1 MITLRTKYFENLLNT
16 FDTAYELMEKKNQGY
31 AKEGDP
37 FENFRNSSLLA
48 GITLEQGILVRMGD
62 KFARFRNLV
71 AKGQT
76 NDEVGEAITDTLLD
90 LINYAAI
97 LKTWCDL
104 EKPEAGKTYYDPLNP
119 DPLPLDVAGQSL
131 PEKKTDENWFRK
143 LISKAQSS

>member
-1 MITLRTKYFENLLNT
+1 MITLREKYFENLLNT
-16 FDTAYELMEKKNQGY
+16 FDTAYELMLKKNQGY

-37 FENFRNSSLLA
+37 FENFRHSSLLA

-71 AKGQT
+71 EKGQT
-76 NDEVGEAITDTLLD
+76 NDDVGEAVTDTLLD

-104 EKPEAGKTYYDPLNP
+104 EKPEAGKVYEDLQF
-119 DPLPLDVAGQSL
+119 DLPLEESL
-131 PEKKTDENWFRK
+131 VIETPKTDENWFRK
-143 LISKAQSS
+143 LISRAQSIS